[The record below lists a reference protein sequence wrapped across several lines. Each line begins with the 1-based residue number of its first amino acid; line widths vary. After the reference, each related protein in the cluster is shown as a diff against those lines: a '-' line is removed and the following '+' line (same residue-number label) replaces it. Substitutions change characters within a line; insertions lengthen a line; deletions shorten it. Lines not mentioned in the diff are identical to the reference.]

1 MEWPAAPQAGD
12 LPSKEFNF
20 SRGIKGTLALRDLF
34 GLLAHLELTRAEQHY
49 IVDLC
54 LGLKGATKL
63 YGLLGK
69 GEKERG
75 ENPLLQ
81 RKKNGTCGWMTG
93 QAATSSSRWIVTI
106 PQVARLRRR

>member
-1 MEWPAAPQAGD
+1 MEWPAAPEAGD

-69 GEKERG
+69 GEKPAGGTVAQWREVRADESSVG
-75 ENPLLQ
+75 LPK
-81 RKKNGTCGWMTG
+81 RKVSW
-93 QAATSSSRWIVTI
+93 
-106 PQVARLRRR
+106 